1 MEEKIIEEINR
12 LLVSKDN
19 KENNNISLYEI
30 VKLMKEEL
38 KKYDRMI
45 KSYESYFSN
54 FINSKYNC
62 NCNVIIQGFD
72 YSKNELKISLL
83 YYNDWF
89 NVTFSKNDRILY
101 IKESTSHKIKNILL
115 ELKTEIAKLYDE
127 FFKYTEY
134 FEQETY
140 NVRSAN
146 SKFLINISRHRISI
160 FNKQKT
166 NNLNK
171 YFELYLTSDTEV
183 YNLNCSS
190 NNILCSLQEKEK
202 RIFQKI
208 FVKIKDCPKW
218 THEKL
223 YKIREKQLA
232 KK

>member
-1 MEEKIIEEINR
+1 MEETIIEEINR
-12 LLVSKDN
+12 LLVYKDN
-19 KENNNISLYEI
+19 KENNNVSLYEI
-30 VKLMKEEL
+30 VKLMKANL
-38 KKYDRMI
+38 KKYDKMI

-62 NCNVIIQGFD
+62 NCNVIIQGFNYD
-72 YSKNELKISLL
+72 KFELKISLL
-83 YYNDWF
+83 YLNDWL
-89 NVTFSKNDRILY
+89 NVTFSKNDKILI
-101 IKESTSHKIKNILL
+101 IKESTNHKIKNILL

-134 FEQETY
+134 FKQETY
-140 NVRSAN
+140 NVRSVN

-171 YFELYLTSDTEV
+171 DFELYLPSDTDF

-190 NNILCSLQEKEK
+190 NNILCSLQGKEK
-202 RIFQKI
+202 RIFQKV
-208 FVKIKDCPKW
+208 FVKIKDCPEW
-218 THEKL
+218 THKKL